1 MTRDRIFIALCFS
14 AAAAP
19 LVALLALFGAVL
31 VRGLPRLS
39 WTLLSSFPSRH
50 ADEAGLLPALVGSA
64 LLVLLTA
71 AFAVPVGVGAAVWL
85 EEYGTVYTA
94 HGAHGGAGG
103 HGGRGRWL
111 ARIAALLELN
121 VKNLAGVPSV
131 VYGVLGFAVFV
142 RALGMGRS
150 LIAGA
155 LTLALLVLPII
166 VVATREALRTV
177 PLSLREQCLA
187 LGATRWQAIRR
198 VVLPTA
204 MPGIATAVILALS
217 RALGET
223 APLVVVGA
231 LTYVTFLP
239 DGIDASFTALP
250 IQIWSWVSRPQD
262 DFVANAAAGVVVL
275 LALLALT
282 NLAAVIL
289 RDRASRW
296 AP

>member
-1 MTRDRIFIALCFS
+1 MTRDRIFIGLCFT

-39 WTLLSSFPSRH
+39 WTLLTSFPSRH
-50 ADEAGLLPALVGSA
+50 ADEAGLLPALAGSA

-71 AFAVPVGVGAAVWL
+71 AFAVPIGVGAAVWL
-85 EEYGTVYTA
+85 EEYGTAY
-94 HGAHGGAGG
+94 GAH
-103 HGGRGRWL
+103 RPWL
-111 ARIAALLELN
+111 SRIASLLELN

-131 VYGVLGFAVFV
+131 VYGVLGYAVFV
-142 RALGMGRS
+142 RALGLGRS

-177 PLSLREQCLA
+177 PFALREHCFA
-187 LGATRWQAIRR
+187 LGATRWQAIRC
-198 VVLPTA
+198 VVVPTA
-204 MPGIATAVILALS
+204 LPGIATAVILALS

-239 DGIDASFTALP
+239 DGIDAPYTALP

-282 NLAAVIL
+282 NAAAVIL

-296 AP
+296 TP

>member
-1 MTRDRIFIALCFS
+1 MKGAKDRTFVVLCFM
-14 AAAAP
+14 AATAP
-19 LVALLALFGAVL
+19 LVALLALFGAVF
-31 VRGLPRLS
+31 VRGAERLS
-39 WTLLSSFPSRH
+39 WTLLTSYPSRH

-85 EEYGTVYTA
+85 EEYGT
-94 HGAHGGAGG
+94 
-103 HGGRGRWL
+103 RSRS
-111 ARIAALLELN
+111 ARLLELN
-121 VKNLAGVPSV
+121 IANLAGVPSV

-142 RALGMGRS
+142 RALGLGRS
-150 LIAGA
+150 LVAGA
-155 LTLALLVLPII
+155 LTLALLVLPIV
-166 VVATREALRTV
+166 VVASREALRTV
-177 PLSLREQCLA
+177 PFALREQCFA
-187 LGATRWQAIRR
+187 LGATKWQAIRG

-204 MPGIATAVILALS
+204 LPGILTAVILALS

-239 DGIDASFTALP
+239 DGIDAPYTALP
-250 IQIWSWVSRPQD
+250 IQIWSWVSRPQA

-275 LALLALT
+275 LALLAVT
-282 NLAAVIL
+282 NFAAVVL

-296 AP
+296 LP

>member
-1 MTRDRIFIALCFS
+1 
-14 AAAAP
+14 
-19 LVALLALFGAVL
+19 
-31 VRGLPRLS
+31 
-39 WTLLSSFPSRH
+39 
-50 ADEAGLLPALVGSA
+50 
-64 LLVLLTA
+64 
-71 AFAVPVGVGAAVWL
+71 
-85 EEYGTVYTA
+85 
-94 HGAHGGAGG
+94 
-103 HGGRGRWL
+103 
-111 ARIAALLELN
+111 
-121 VKNLAGVPSV
+121 V

-177 PLSLREQCLA
+177 PFSLREQCYA
-187 LGATRWQAIRR
+187 LGATQWQAIRS

-204 MPGIATAVILALS
+204 LPGIATAVILALS

-239 DGIDASFTALP
+239 DGLNAPFTALP
-250 IQIWSWVSRPQD
+250 IQIWSWVSRPQA

-282 NLAAVIL
+282 NAVAVIL

-296 AP
+296 TP

>member
-231 LTYVTFLP
+231 FAYISYAP
-239 DGIDASFTALP
+239 DGLDADFTALP
-250 IQIWSWVSRPQD
+250 MQIFQWTSSPQRA
-262 DFVANAAAGVVVL
+262 FLINAAAGIVVL
-275 LALLALT
+275 MFTLFVLNSIAI
-282 NLAAVIL
+282 VL
-289 RDRASRW
+289 RNRFQRRM
-296 AP
+296 

>member
-1 MTRDRIFIALCFS
+1 MMKDRLFVAVCFG

-50 ADEAGLLPALVGSA
+50 ADEAGLLPALAGSA

-71 AFAVPVGVGAAVWL
+71 AFAVPIGVGAAVWL
-85 EEYGTVYTA
+85 EEYGTVYA
-94 HGAHGGAGG
+94 A

-111 ARIAALLELN
+111 ARIASLLELN
-121 VKNLAGVPSV
+121 VKNHAGVPSV

-142 RALGMGRS
+142 RALGLGRS

-198 VVLPTA
+198 VVVPTA
-204 MPGIATAVILALS
+204 LPGIATAVILALS

-239 DGIDASFTALP
+239 DGIDAPYTALP

-275 LALLALT
+275 LALLAVT
-282 NLAAVIL
+282 NAAAVIL

>member
-1 MTRDRIFIALCFS
+1 MIRDRFFVALCFT

-19 LVALLALFGAVL
+19 LLALLALFGAVFA
-31 VRGLPRLS
+31 RGLPRLS

-50 ADEAGLLPALVGSA
+50 ADEAGLLPALAGSA

-71 AFAVPVGVGAAVWL
+71 AFAVPIGVGAAVWL
-85 EEYGTVYTA
+85 EEYGSVYTA
-94 HGAHGGAGG
+94 HGA
-103 HGGRGRWL
+103 RGRWL
-111 ARIAALLELN
+111 GRIASVLELN

-177 PLSLREQCLA
+177 PHGLREQCLA

-204 MPGIATAVILALS
+204 LPGIATAVILALS

-239 DGIDASFTALP
+239 DGIDAPYTALP

-275 LALLALT
+275 LGLLALT
-282 NLAAVIL
+282 NAAAVIL